1 MKTKAQFAIDRIQQL
16 QLAFSSQL
24 PERIEELELALLKLD
39 KQLSPRNKHNQAPL
53 KTCYEL
59 AHKLAGAAG
68 TFQFT
73 EVYTTAKDLEHACA
87 NFLDSNTPLTEDWF
101 TQLLQLQK
109 RISQS
114 SKQKSKNL
122 STTSSVF
129 SASSNDLLG
138 SSHTN
143 KIIIVDDDKLLSALI
158 QEQARHFGFHIDC
171 INNPEEL
178 ADFLANNTPEVILMD
193 IVFPNYDFTGI
204 ELVQQL
210 QAEKKIHCPVI
221 FLSNHHDF
229 SARLNALRSG
239 GSGYIVKPINILEL
253 VEVLD
258 KHSHKTIAAATR
270 ALMIDDDADSCAV
283 YEDILKSINFDC
295 QTINNPLTVIEA
307 LSSFKPDIILL
318 DIHMPNCSGYEV
330 AQVIRQDTRFA
341 HLPIIFLSADDNT
354 ESEIAALKAGGNCF
368 VHKNSDRNTFINH
381 IITQSQR
388 SKELHAVINRLR
400 KDELRFQAVSHSTSD
415 AIITL
420 NKDGLIILWNEGAEQ
435 IFGYQAIE
443 LIGQSIEIIVPS
455 KFRDAHRKGF
465 QKLISKNTKPGHN
478 SIESEALHKDGHL
491 ISIELN
497 YSEWLSGEERFFT
510 SIIRDTT
517 QRKET
522 EYQLKNQQENL
533 NAIVTNSAEGII
545 TINARGIIEMAN
557 PKAYQI
563 FAYDKGELEGKN
575 ITLLMP
581 EEMRDNHA
589 QYLSSSD
596 SHTAKIINKPRE
608 VSGTRKDGSNFPME
622 LSISLMST
630 NGERKF
636 VGILHDITERKNTL
650 ETITNA
656 KLAAEAANTAK
667 SSFLSS
673 MSHELRTPL
682 NAVLGFS
689 QLLQADDKAPLN
701 PDQLESVHHIHS
713 SGAHLLTLIDEVLDL
728 AKIESNEVNI
738 KLTSINLIKL
748 LQESLSSITPQLNKA
763 NICLNSQIP
772 KQQTIFVKADALRL
786 TQVISNFL
794 TNAIK
799 YNRKQGSISVYLSQ
813 NNNKVRVFVKD
824 TGLGIPE
831 NMMDKLFVPF
841 NRLGAE
847 QSDIEGTGIGLTI
860 TKMLI
865 EMMGGKIGVENT
877 PGEGCTFWVE
887 LDEQQDPAENP
898 LLTPQAIEQPRPQ
911 EQENIKLLYIED
923 NAINRLLIKKIIT
936 SKTNLQYHEATT
948 GHTGIQA
955 TLELKPDIILLDI
968 NLPDIDGYEIYQQLK
983 QMDALQQSQ
992 VIIISANAMLED
1004 IEKSK
1009 KDNFFAYLTKPIDQ
1023 QQLLSTINNA
1033 LAL

>member
-1 MKTKAQFAIDRIQQL
+1 MKTKSQLAIDRIQQL
-16 QLAFSSQL
+16 QVAFSSKL
-24 PERIEELELALLKLD
+24 PARIEELELAVLKLSAQLPPQN
-39 KQLSPRNKHNQAPL
+39 KQNQVAI

-73 EVYTTAKDLEHACA
+73 EVYATAKDLEHACI
-87 NFLDSNTPLTEDWF
+87 NLLESNTPLREDWF
-101 TQLLQLQK
+101 THLLQLQEK
-109 RISQS
+109 IEQS
-114 SKQKSKNL
+114 SKQKSQTL
-122 STTSSVF
+122 STPSSVF
-129 SASSNDLLG
+129 SASSANLIQTA
-138 SSHTN
+138 HTN
-143 KIIIVDDDKLLSALI
+143 KIIIVDDDELLAALI

-171 INNPEEL
+171 ITNPEKL
-178 ADFLANNTPEVILMD
+178 AEFLTNNSPEVILMD

-204 ELVQQL
+204 ELVKKL
-210 QAEKKIHCPVI
+210 KAEKKIHCPVI
-221 FLSNHHDF
+221 FLSNRQDF

-239 GSGYIVKPINILEL
+239 GDGYIVKPINILEL

-258 KHSHKTIAAATR
+258 KHSYKTVTAPMR
-270 ALMIDDDADSCAV
+270 ALIIDDDLDSSAF
-283 YEDILKSINFDC
+283 YQETLKSINFDC
-295 QTINNPLTVIEA
+295 QTLNDPFVAIEV

-318 DIHMPNCSGYEV
+318 DIHMPHCSGYEV

-341 HLPIIFLSADDNT
+341 HLPIIFLSADD
-354 ESEIAALKAGGNCF
+354 SDKCEIAALKAGGNYF
-368 VHKNSDRNTFINH
+368 VHKGLDQDAFISS
-381 IITQSQR
+381 IISQSQR
-388 SKELHAVINRLR
+388 SKELHSVINRLR

-443 LIGQSIEIIVPS
+443 VIGQSIEIIIPC
-455 KFRDAHRKGF
+455 KYQDAHRKGF
-465 QKLISKNTKPGHN
+465 HKLVSKNTIPGHN

-491 ISIELN
+491 ISIELS
-497 YSEWLSGEERFFT
+497 YSEWLSGNERFFT
-510 SIIRDTT
+510 SIIRDVT

-522 EYQLKNQQENL
+522 EYQLKNKQEKL

-545 TINARGIIEMAN
+545 TIDATGIIEMAN

-563 FAYDKGELEGKN
+563 FAYDEGELEGQN
-575 ITLLMP
+575 IALLMP
-581 EEMRDNHA
+581 EDARDTHEH
-589 QYLSSSD
+589 YLSD
-596 SHTAKIINKPRE
+596 LDAHTAKIINKARE
-608 VSGTRKDGSNFPME
+608 VTGSRKDGSHFPME
-622 LSISLMST
+622 LNIAPMSI

-656 KLAAEAANTAK
+656 KLAAEAANKAK

-689 QLLQADDKAPLN
+689 QLLEADDEAPLN
-701 PDQLESVHHIHS
+701 TDQLESVHHIHS
-713 SGAHLLTLIDEVLDL
+713 SGTHLLNLIDEVLDL
-728 AKIESNEVNI
+728 AKIESTQVDI
-738 KLTSINLIKL
+738 KLARVNLIAL
-748 LQESLSSITPQLNKA
+748 LNESISSITPQLSKA
-763 NICLNSQIP
+763 NISLNIEIP
-772 KQQTIFVKADALRL
+772 EQQTIFVQADPLRL
-786 TQVISNFL
+786 TQVMFNFL

-813 NNNKVRVFVKD
+813 SNNKVRISVKD
-824 TGLGIPE
+824 SGLGIPE
-831 NMMDKLFVPF
+831 SMMDKLFVPF

-865 EMMGGKIGVENT
+865 EMMGGTIGVENA

-887 LDEQQDPAENP
+887 LDEQQDLAEKP
-898 LLTPQAIEQPRPQ
+898 LLAPQATEESSPQ
-911 EQENIKLLYIED
+911 EHANIKLLYIED
-923 NAINRLLIKKIIT
+923 NAINRLLIKKIIR
-936 SKTNLQYHEATT
+936 SKTNLQYHEAST

-955 TLELKPDIILLDI
+955 ALELKPDIILLDI

-983 QMDALQQSQ
+983 QMDALQKSK

-1009 KDNFFAYLTKPIDQ
+1009 QDDFFAYLTKPIDQ
-1023 QQLLSTINNA
+1023 QQLLSTIN
-1033 LAL
+1033 